1 MAKVLNIVNGDVTVE
16 IIRSAYINGDFLAWG
31 DFLHEGYVPFTSS
44 LEELSNIRA
53 RYISKQGFDSF
64 ENIRKKF
71 QERDNRL
78 KKYHHYQKIILWFEP
93 DLYDQLQLIQILS
106 WFANQNIE
114 NINLTLISV
123 NHYLKESSPRGIRML
138 LGDEESVT
146 REHLEVAQKAWLAFI
161 QPTPMDWFKLLD
173 EDLSYLPFLKDAII
187 RMLEEFPNR
196 RDGLSRSQYQALYII
211 SKGINNPKYIFDKSQ
226 TLEKKRFMGEII
238 FWKILDEFIENR
250 VISSQKNG
258 QILKITELGID
269 ILNQN
274 INYLHI
280 KPINKWIGGTK
291 LKNSNLWCWDSKKRM
306 INRYY
311 YSNVLS
317 SLLPFR

>member
-1 MAKVLNIVNGDVTVE
+1 M
-16 IIRSAYINGDFLAWG
+16 
-31 DFLHEGYVPFTSS
+31 
-44 LEELSNIRA
+44 
-53 RYISKQGFDSF
+53 
-64 ENIRKKF
+64 
-71 QERDNRL
+71 
-78 KKYHHYQKIILWFEP
+78 WFEP

-114 NINLTLISV
+114 NVNLTLISID
-123 NHYLKESSPRGIRML
+123 HYLKDSSPREIRML
-138 LGDEESVT
+138 LGNEKSVT
-146 REHLEVAQKAWLAFI
+146 REHLALAQKAWFAFT
-161 QPTPMDWFKLLD
+161 QPNPMNWFELLE
-173 EDLSYLPFLKDAII
+173 EDLTPLRFLKDTVI

-211 SKGINNPKYIFDKSQ
+211 SKGINNPKYIFEKSQ
-226 TLEKKRFMGEII
+226 KLEKKRFMGEII
-238 FWKILDEFIENR
+238 FWKILDDFIENR
-250 VISSQKNG
+250 VISSKENG
-258 QILKITELGID
+258 QILTITPLGID
-269 ILNQN
+269 ILNQK

-317 SLLPFR
+317 SLLLFR